1 MQTILFT
8 LMIIFMH
15 AHDNASKDVLVKTKN
30 GKSYLAKLGTA
41 KNGVKDY
48 KSNSEHKNRTG
59 FVNYIHL
66 LVINNSKM
74 TYIDIQIICIRIKTI
89 PPERRSSV
97 IHGQPQRNLTETMK
111 EYWEGWKKSRMLK
124 LTTLNHWC
132 FQQQQQKQ
140 QQNLVLS
147 MSVMTQNMAAG
158 KRGALLN
165 DSSNAIMIEWIR
177 DAILSKKCI
186 FF

>member
-59 FVNYIHL
+59 FVNDIHL

-74 TYIDIQIICIRIKTI
+74 TYIHVQIIRIRIKTI

-111 EYWEGWKKSRMLK
+111 KYWEGWKKSRMLK